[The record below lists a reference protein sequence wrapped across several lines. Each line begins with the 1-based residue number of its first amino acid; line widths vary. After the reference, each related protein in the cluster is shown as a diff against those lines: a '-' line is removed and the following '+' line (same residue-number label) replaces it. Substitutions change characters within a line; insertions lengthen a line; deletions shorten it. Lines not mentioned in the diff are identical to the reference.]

1 MKDLGLVKYDTMIHA
16 IMVCEEI
23 DEVKDI
29 RDKALALELYAQQAM
44 NTDAERKACSV
55 RLRAE
60 KECGKRLAAMDKAK
74 RGPDAIGQGSQRSS
88 DTTPETL
95 ADLGISKDQS
105 SKWQRLAE
113 VPDDEFESALADPD
127 KKPSTAGI
135 LKVNGS
141 SNRMDADALWIWGRL
156 RDMEKRNLF
165 SCDTD
170 VIAGEVTQ
178 AMLDDLS
185 RMLPVAIDW
194 LNELERSCN
203 G

>member
-1 MKDLGLVKYDTMIHA
+1 MSDLGLVKYDAMVHA
-16 IMVCEEI
+16 IMVCEKI

-44 NTDAERKACSV
+44 NTDAERKACAV

-60 KECGKRLAAMDKAK
+60 KECGKRLAAMGEK
-74 RGPDAIGQGSQRSS
+74 RGRPEKRSQH
-88 DTTPETL
+88 TTIS
-95 ADLGISKDQS
+95 DLGISKDQS
-105 SKWQRLAE
+105 SKWQRLAQ
-113 VPDDEFESALADPD
+113 VPDDEFESALADPK

-141 SNRMDADALWIWGRL
+141 GSRMDADALWIWGRL
-156 RDMEKRNLF
+156 RDMEKRDLF

-170 VIAGEVTQ
+170 FIAGEVTE

-194 LNELERSCN
+194 LNELERSCS

>member
-1 MKDLGLVKYDTMIHA
+1 MKDTGLIRYDAMVHA

-29 RDKALALELYAQQAM
+29 RDKALAMELYAQQAM

-60 KECGKRLAAMDKAK
+60 KECGKRLAEMNNHGGDRKS
-74 RGPDAIGQGSQRSS
+74 DSRSPN
-88 DTTPETL
+88 TTL
-95 ADLGISKDQS
+95 KDIGISKDQS
-105 SKWQRLAE
+105 SKWQRLAQ
-113 VPDDEFESALADPD
+113 VPDDEFESALSDPD
-127 KKPSTAGI
+127 SKPSTASI
-135 LKVNGS
+135 IRKVNGS
-141 SNRMDADALWIWGRL
+141 SNKMNPDALWIWGRL

-165 SCDTD
+165 NGDTD
-170 VIAGEVTQ
+170 AIAGELTQ
-178 AMLDDLS
+178 AMLDDIK

>member
-1 MKDLGLVKYDTMIHA
+1 
-16 IMVCEEI
+16 
-23 DEVKDI
+23 
-29 RDKALALELYAQQAM
+29 M

-60 KECGKRLAAMDKAK
+60 KECGKRLAEMDKNK
-74 RGPDAIGQGSQRSS
+74 GGRPTENRSL
-88 DTTPETL
+88 DTTSL
-95 ADLGISKDQS
+95 SDLGISKDQS
-105 SKWQRLAE
+105 SKWQRLAQ
-113 VPDDEFESALADPD
+113 VPEDEFEAALSDPD

-178 AMLDDLS
+178 AMLDDLT

>member
-1 MKDLGLVKYDTMIHA
+1 MKDTGLIRYDAMVHA

-29 RDKALALELYAQQAM
+29 RDKALAMELYAQQAM

-60 KECGKRLAAMDKAK
+60 KECGKQLAEMNNHGGDRKS
-74 RGPDAIGQGSQRSS
+74 DSRSPN
-88 DTTPETL
+88 TTL
-95 ADLGISKDQS
+95 KDIGISKDQS
-105 SKWQRLAE
+105 SKWQRLAQ
-113 VPDDEFESALADPD
+113 VPDDEFESALSDPD
-127 KKPSTAGI
+127 SKPSTASI
-135 LKVNGS
+135 IRKVNGS
-141 SNRMDADALWIWGRL
+141 SNKMNPDALWIWGRL

-165 SCDTD
+165 NGDTD
-170 VIAGEVTQ
+170 AIAGELTQ
-178 AMLDDLS
+178 AMLDDIK